1 LTLVG
6 LLVGVAWATETAQS
20 RHPLLDHVA
29 RGTVESVDGE
39 SVLLATEEG
48 NLEVLISDRTVLWVP
63 GEPLTSTVQ
72 LAIGDPVLAFGRPA
86 PAEAGSGALSAR
98 PILVAGQEELP
109 RVLVRGRALSV
120 TRQTIV
126 VQSGNRER
134 AITVLPRT
142 RLWSTGG
149 RLDSIGDIRPGD
161 PLIALGQPTELG
173 QWIAG
178 LVVVA
183 GPGGTTQGGLR
194 GTVVALDADEQT
206 LTVETGA
213 GRQIGVSTA
222 ADTRIRIPGI
232 ESAGFSGIA
241 EGDRVALFGR
251 FDSQD
256 SSRFLARGL
265 SVLSAPEGS
274 GD

>member
-1 LTLVG
+1 
-6 LLVGVAWATETAQS
+6 
-20 RHPLLDHVA
+20 
-29 RGTVESVDGE
+29 VESVDGE

-63 GEPLTSTVQ
+63 GAPPTSTVQ

-86 PAEAGSGALSAR
+86 PAEAGSGALPAR
-98 PILVAGQEELP
+98 LVLVAGQEELP

-120 TRQTIV
+120 TRQTIL

-149 RLDSIGDIRPGD
+149 RLDSIRDIRPGD

-206 LTVETGA
+206 LTVETGV

-232 ESAGFSGIA
+232 ESAGFSDIA

-251 FDSQD
+251 FDPQD

-265 SVLSAPEGS
+265 AVLAAPEGS